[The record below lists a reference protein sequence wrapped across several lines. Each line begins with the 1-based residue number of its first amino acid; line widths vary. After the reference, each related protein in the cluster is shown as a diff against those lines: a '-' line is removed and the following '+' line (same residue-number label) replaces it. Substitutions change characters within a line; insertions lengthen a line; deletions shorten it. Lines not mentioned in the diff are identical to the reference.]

1 MKMLDN
7 NIHTPLYPLFLS
19 LEGKHCLLVGF
30 GHVGRRKLP
39 RLLFS
44 APASVLVLDTVA
56 PSNRA
61 LPLLADSRVH
71 FERRDCSREDVIGK
85 TLVFAATDNK
95 AENARI
101 ADLAQ
106 EAGVLCNCASA
117 PEAGS
122 FFVPAVARQGA
133 LAAALSTGG
142 ASPALA
148 RRWRRELET
157 WLTPRAHT
165 ASLLGRMRPF
175 ILALRHAPEKKTQL
189 FQKLASSPL
198 QQWLAD
204 DEFERCR
211 EWLKAE
217 LPAELHA
224 HITELL
230 NDLS

>member
-1 MKMLDN
+1 MLDN
-7 NIHTPLYPLFLS
+7 NIHTLLYPLFLS
-19 LEGKHCLLVGF
+19 LKGKHCLLVGF
-30 GHVGRRKLP
+30 GHVGQRRLP
-39 RLLFS
+39 RLLLS
-44 APASVLVLDTVA
+44 APDSVLVLDTVA

-71 FERRDCSREDVIGK
+71 FERRGCSREDIIGK

-95 AENARI
+95 TENARI

-106 EAGVLCNCASA
+106 KAGVLCNCASV
-117 PEAGS
+117 PESGS
-122 FFVPAVARQGA
+122 FFVPAVARQGV

-148 RRWRRELET
+148 RRWRRELKT
-157 WLTPRAHT
+157 WLAPRART
-165 ASLLGRMRPF
+165 ASLLGRMRPL

-204 DEFERCR
+204 DEFDRCR

-217 LPAELHA
+217 MPVELHA